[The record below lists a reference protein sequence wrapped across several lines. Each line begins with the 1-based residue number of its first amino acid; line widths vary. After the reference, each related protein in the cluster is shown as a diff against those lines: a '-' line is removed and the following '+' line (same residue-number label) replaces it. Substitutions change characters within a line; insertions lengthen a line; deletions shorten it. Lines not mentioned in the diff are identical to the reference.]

1 MFIPRIAYLYERAVD
16 GVTNKFDRT
25 EEFVASTIRT
35 AGFTKRHIGES
46 MDAAVE
52 IPFAAAVITA
62 SAVFNP
68 KRTVRDVT
76 ETLDSMGSTL
86 KERIATG
93 FEGTVDK
100 AALCRSFVAV
110 HTEALT
116 EAAKPIRYK
125 VHRNATRVLQT
136 AASIGALAIIVPL
149 AVVIDASM
157 NMVDN

>member
-35 AGFTKRHIGES
+35 AGFTKRQIGET

-100 AALCRSFVAV
+100 AALCRSFVVV
-110 HTEALT
+110 HTEALA
-116 EAAKPIRYK
+116 EAAKPIS
-125 VHRNATRVLQT
+125 RNATRVLQT